1 MCAMPQNFARATS
14 TVLLAVSVVFASVGN
29 ARADNPDL
37 VIRVYDTTDGAS
49 DIRSAAIRTAASI
62 VAEAGISVEWRDC
75 TSISAEARCQ
85 KSRHTRDLI
94 VRLMPAVAPGT
105 VFRGSS
111 LQLRT
116 APGEMNLQLGVAVIN
131 PVTLSGEMATI
142 FHEQVRTVARRSG
155 IDDAELL
162 GRALAHEIGHLLLG
176 VRAHSR
182 TGLMRGVWS
191 IEELTLNRHEDWVFA
206 PADRERLNATVA
218 AVAP

>member
-1 MCAMPQNFARATS
+1 MSQSLASIS
-14 TVLLAVSVVFASVGN
+14 TVVLLALSGLIAVAGSAHADQ
-29 ARADNPDL
+29 ARR

-75 TSISAEARCQ
+75 TNDSTQDRCQ
-85 KSRHTRDLI
+85 DTRRRHDLI
-94 VRLMPAVAPGT
+94 VRIMPAAAPGT

-116 APGEMNLQLGVAVIN
+116 VPGETNVQLGVAVIN
-131 PVTLSGEMATI
+131 PATLSGEMATI

-155 IDDAELL
+155 VDDAELL
-162 GRALAHEIGHLLLG
+162 GRALAHEIGHLLLRA
-176 VRAHSR
+176 RAHSR

-191 IEELTLNRHEDWVFA
+191 IEELTLNRREDWLFA
-206 PADRERLNATVA
+206 PTDRERLRRSAAATA
-218 AVAP
+218 AP